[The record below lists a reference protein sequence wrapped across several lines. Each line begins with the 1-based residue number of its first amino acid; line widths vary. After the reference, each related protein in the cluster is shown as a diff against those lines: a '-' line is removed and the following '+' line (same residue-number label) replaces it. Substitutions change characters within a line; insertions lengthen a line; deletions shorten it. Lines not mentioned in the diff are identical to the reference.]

1 MQASKA
7 IVKQAGIYPK
17 LKLFTK
23 QEGKSAQPTGIHKV
37 KLIKDKEVK
46 GKDPMTGKVV
56 DKVRYLVE
64 ENGELKTYDTNKFN
78 KDTGEISYL
87 VQKLA
92 EFEENTVVYFEG
104 KKQGMKNY
112 VSVSLTEHS
121 AVEVEEDDAE
131 IDENDIDA
139 KFEAI

>member
-1 MQASKA
+1 
-7 IVKQAGIYPK
+7 
-17 LKLFTK
+17 
-23 QEGKSAQPTGIHKV
+23 
-37 KLIKDKEVK
+37 
-46 GKDPMTGKVV
+46 MTGKVV